1 MNAQELNELKEQVK
15 PHLSE
20 IGYKRWEKYLIK
32 CLQIMPIRELRK
44 EVERYANEVYS
55 TEVKLNIVNQGGS

>member
-20 IGYKRWEKYLIK
+20 IGYKRWEKHLIK
-32 CLQIMPIRELRK
+32 CLQTMPIRELRK
-44 EVERYANEVYS
+44 EVERYANEVYN
-55 TEVKLNIVNQGGS
+55 TEIKLKLSN